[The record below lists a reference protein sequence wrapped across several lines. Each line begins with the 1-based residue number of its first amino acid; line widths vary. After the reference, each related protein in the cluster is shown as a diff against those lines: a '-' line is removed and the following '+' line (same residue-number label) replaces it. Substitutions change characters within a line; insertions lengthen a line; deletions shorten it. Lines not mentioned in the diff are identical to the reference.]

1 MCLRSVIYPT
11 TGLSPYEIVF
21 GKSINTEKGIN
32 FNFSFKDLTNK
43 QLNKLVKQCGYQL
56 ESDPLQEKD
65 IFPGDKVMI
74 RVLPKEKSILK
85 ARYEGPFEHGLLDA
99 CLPGLEA
106 KFSFLPK
113 GGYY

>member
-21 GKSINTEKGIN
+21 GKSINTEKGI
-32 FNFSFKDLTNK
+32 NFSFKDLTNK

-85 ARYEGPFEHGLLDA
+85 ARA
-99 CLPGLEA
+99 
-106 KFSFLPK
+106 FSSK
-113 GGYY
+113 NC